1 MPTYPQYRVF
11 PAADK
16 APALTNERAAQITGQ
31 TLTPGGY
38 HYATADPKIRD
49 AMFAAAPG
57 AVIGVPMAING
68 LVALDYDPRN
78 DQDGSGMA
86 WLEEHNAVLSKT
98 RSHKTKSNGLHII
111 FKAPYGVRF
120 PATVPG
126 LKSIDIKHNGYI
138 IWPPSKGYEVLY
150 DIAPTRMPMALVD
163 LLQAREH
170 IEVKREELGEHERG
184 MLAGL
189 DAILSDS
196 NTGLIEQL
204 KTRRNTLSGYD
215 EWTRMVG
222 AMANTFKGGSHEE
235 AAKDSALDFSLRWEE
250 GRADP
255 ESIRREFEASW
266 RSYGSMKGAGG
277 VGAATAQQMISKL
290 PVIPPKAVEIEDEEV
305 DTLDPAS
312 IPARQWMLGRHYI
325 RGYVTSTVAPGGT
338 GKSSL
343 ALVEGMSIAL
353 DTTFLGQET
362 FEDAP
367 KVLYWSGEDD
377 NQERRRRMA
386 SACAMHEVDPA
397 ALHNRFFTL
406 GPDELPIRLARMDN
420 GDAIIDD
427 KTIALLED
435 LLIKND
441 IAVLIVDPFAKTH
454 SVNENSN
461 DHVNL
466 VIYTLSQIAQRTNTA
481 IELVHHTTKEYRSNN
496 GDSGVS
502 GARGASAL
510 VDACRSVRTL
520 RPMSKDEAKEYGI
533 SDDDRSSYIRVES
546 GKANLAKKSHGW
558 WFQLETFDLGNASGR
573 RPSDTVGVVMPWE
586 RPARR
591 VSDQF
596 FSQHAFPLISQLAE
610 EGEPEADNMRDDPRA
625 NGWVGYTLAG
635 MVGVN
640 VGTAALKKSEV
651 TEEQATNRHGM
662 QALVDRFV
670 QEGVLRATEVK
681 TPRGRPIRVY
691 TVNVAAIAR
700 VKEGLEAA

>member
-16 APALTNERAAQITGQ
+16 APALTNETAAEIVGEVRN
-31 TLTPGGY
+31 PGGY
-38 HYATADPKIRD
+38 HYASDDFKIRD

-57 AVIGVPMAING
+57 AAIGVPMAING

-86 WLEEHNAVLSKT
+86 WLEEHNAMLSKT

-111 FKAPYGVRF
+111 FKAPDGVRF

-138 IWPPSKGYEVLY
+138 IWPPSAGYEVLY
-150 DIAPTRMPMALVD
+150 DVSPTRMPMALVD

-170 IEVKREELGEHERG
+170 IDIKRDELGEHEKG

-189 DAILSDS
+189 DAILSES
-196 NTGLIEQL
+196 NTSLISQIS
-204 KTRRNTLSGYD
+204 TRRNTLSGYD
-215 EWTRMVG
+215 EWTRLVG
-222 AMANTFKGGSHEE
+222 AYANTFKGSPHEQS
-235 AAKDSALDFSLRWEE
+235 AKDAVLAFSLRWEE

-266 RSYGSMKGAGG
+266 KSYGSMQRAGG
-277 VGAATAQQMISKL
+277 VGAATAQQVVSKL
-290 PVIPPKAVEIEDEEV
+290 PVIPPKSVEIEDEEV
-305 DTLDPAS
+305 DELDPS
-312 IPARQWMLGRHYI
+312 TIPARQWMLGRHYI

-343 ALVEGMSIAL
+343 ALIEGMSIAL
-353 DTTFLGQET
+353 DTPFLGQET
-362 FEDAP
+362 YEDAP

-377 NQERRRRMA
+377 TQERRRRMA
-386 SACAMHEVDPA
+386 SACALHDVDPK
-397 ALHNRFFTL
+397 ALHNRLFTL

-435 LLIKND
+435 LLVKND

-520 RPMSKDEAKEYGI
+520 RPMTKDEAKEYGI

-558 WFQLETFDLGNASGR
+558 WFQLETYDLGNASGR
-573 RPSDTVGVVMPWE
+573 RPSDTVGVVMPWD
-586 RPARR
+586 RPALR

-596 FSQHAFPLISQLAE
+596 FSEHSFAILTTLAQQ
-610 EGEPEADNMRDDPRA
+610 GEPDADHMRDDLRA
-625 NGWVGYTLAG
+625 NGWAGYTLAA
-635 MVGVN
+635 MVRVD
-640 VGTAALKKSEV
+640 VGTAGTKKSEI
-651 TEEQATNRHGM
+651 TPEQATNRHGI
-662 QALVDRFV
+662 QGLLDRFV
-670 QEGVLRATEVK
+670 QEGVLRLTEVK
-681 TPRGRPIRVY
+681 SPRGRPVRVY
-691 TVNVAAIAR
+691 GVNIAALNR
-700 VKEGLEAA
+700 VKEAMEAA